1 MRYPTAYDLKN
12 FYNGLTGRIIRS
24 LIRERLLALWSPKK
38 NMRYVGLGYAA
49 PYLRPFMKDAERA
62 FCIMPPKLGVHQW
75 PDEEKNLA
83 CLGENF
89 NLPLET
95 NSIDRI
101 IVAHHLEF
109 LEHPES
115 AFCEMYRVLKSTGKI
130 IIVVPN
136 RMGLWA
142 RADWSPLGM
151 GQPYSA
157 RQVETFLKDNLF
169 VHERTCQAVF
179 TPAFQGALWLRTA
192 YLFEK
197 IGKYIYPALGGVH
210 IIEASKQLYAT
221 KGRGTP
227 VLSSSGGR
235 VKKALNPK
243 PVPTQNTSPKDI
255 D

>member
-1 MRYPTAYDLKN
+1 MRYPTAYDLKS
-12 FYNGLTGRIIRS
+12 FYNGFTGRIIRS
-24 LIRERLLALWSPKK
+24 LIRARLLELWPAQKSL
-38 NMRYVGLGYAA
+38 RYVGLGYAA
-49 PYLRPFMKDAERA
+49 PYMYPFMELAERS
-62 FCIMPPKLGVHQW
+62 FCVMPPNLGVHQW
-75 PDEEKNLA
+75 PEEESNLA
-83 CLGENF
+83 CLGEDF

-95 NSIDRI
+95 NSVDRI
-101 IVAHHLEF
+101 LVAHHLEF

-115 AFCEMYRVLKSTGKI
+115 AFREMYRVLKSTGKI

-157 RQVETFLKDNLF
+157 RQVEAFLKDNNF

-179 TPAFQGALWLRTA
+179 TPAFQGALWLRA
-192 YLFEK
+192 AFIFEK
-197 IGKYIYPALGGVH
+197 IGKFLYPALGGVH

-227 VLSSSGGR
+227 VRVSAGGR
-235 VKKALNPK
+235 VKKALSPK
-243 PVPTQNTSPKDI
+243 PVPTPNTSPKDRN
-255 D
+255 